1 MLAKIGV
8 LIFLIGLAFGI
19 FRLMSRARALT
30 GGSGNRARQ
39 QQATKAL
46 APCPRCGTYVPD
58 GICDCDK
65 PS

>member
-19 FRLMSRARALT
+19 FRLISRARALT
-30 GGSGNRARQ
+30 GKDGNGSGEKQ
-39 QQATKAL
+39 KPKAL

-65 PS
+65 SA